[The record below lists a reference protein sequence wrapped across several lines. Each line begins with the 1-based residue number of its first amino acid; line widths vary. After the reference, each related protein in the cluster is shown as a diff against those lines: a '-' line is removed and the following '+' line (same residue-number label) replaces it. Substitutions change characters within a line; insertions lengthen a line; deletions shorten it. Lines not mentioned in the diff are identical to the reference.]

1 VHSGATV
8 PARVGLV
15 EFSSVDALCADL
27 DAQYSHT
34 TAVYTCPF
42 YTYSCDLGSRV
53 CLARTGIDAGF
64 AAETTI
70 ITDLI

>member
-1 VHSGATV
+1 MHSSATV
-8 PARVGLV
+8 PARVGLIQ
-15 EFSSVDALCADL
+15 FSSVDALSTDL
-27 DAQYSHT
+27 GAQYSHT

-42 YTYSCDLGSRV
+42 YTYSCYLGSRV

>member
-1 VHSGATV
+1 MHSSATV

-15 EFSSVDALCADL
+15 QFSSVDALCT

-42 YTYSCDLGSRV
+42 YTYCCNLGSRV